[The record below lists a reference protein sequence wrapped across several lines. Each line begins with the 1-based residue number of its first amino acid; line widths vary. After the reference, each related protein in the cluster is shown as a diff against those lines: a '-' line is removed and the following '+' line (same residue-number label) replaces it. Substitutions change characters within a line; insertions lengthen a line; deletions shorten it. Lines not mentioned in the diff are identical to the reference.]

1 MLLLISSVLIVKRK
15 IYEIAE
21 IGIMKNLR
29 VSSATL
35 ETDFFPPSPAR
46 KKKLCFAGY
55 ATQVAGV

>member
-1 MLLLISSVLIVKRK
+1 MLLLICSVVIVKRK

-46 KKKLCFAGY
+46 KLCFAGY